1 LDYGTIAR
9 QLANKHILTLDTDNP
24 LLIIDGEEYTYDEY
38 ISTPGLYFG
47 EFDTITYD
55 RLSLGDDQ
63 AYFDQQLRNRL
74 NEMGM
79 PVGDLD
85 YINIDN
91 LPLDAFSMDLFSAD
105 ELLNQGS
112 SLVFYNGYDYLGNT
126 VTGAPSFNDFF
137 TQKK

>member
-1 LDYGTIAR
+1 
-9 QLANKHILTLDTDNP
+9 
-24 LLIIDGEEYTYDEY
+24 
-38 ISTPGLYFG
+38 
-47 EFDTITYD
+47 
-55 RLSLGDDQ
+55 
-63 AYFDQQLRNRL
+63 
-74 NEMGM
+74 MGM

-137 TQKK
+137 TQKMMKVYTLVLSMHSARFILPDIFRIDSILMISYSV